1 MMNIQ
6 DCIDMICNSTKKQ
19 LDYAQKLFY
28 RSRVKYDHEK
38 LLSAAENSMSE
49 ASKQY
54 LMHRELVRSLYELVP
69 DPPKVTETDGIAD
82 DLLGIRIEKI
92 RGVPF
97 TCIKITCPFL
107 LPNKRKPNALFN
119 NAVTETVSSAVRDF
133 VIRHNISPFPTAT
146 VIFVSRCTGKTT
158 KPVDNDNKEA
168 GIIIN
173 ALFGIIS
180 DDRSTACNMMFYS
193 FLDSMLPKTEVYIV
207 DSRHDTELL
216 EMIKAKYV

>member
-19 LDYAQKLFY
+19 LDYAQKIFY

-119 NAVTETVSSAVRDF
+119 NAGNVDVIKLKRFIRNTVAAYKFGYIFCRQRDYSIVSEIVKDTPIG
-133 VIRHNISPFPTAT
+133 VIEIH
-146 VIFVSRCTGKTT
+146 
-158 KPVDNDNKEA
+158 
-168 GIIIN
+168 
-173 ALFGIIS
+173 L
-180 DDRSTACNMMFYS
+180 
-193 FLDSMLPKTEVYIV
+193 
-207 DSRHDTELL
+207 
-216 EMIKAKYV
+216 